1 MWWSRGW
8 GSGGLGTDLT
18 KSGRP
23 PWLLAPMSSSMCCSE
38 MCQDSVTKS
47 HQPRP
52 ENQQRGRLGRKFMQE
67 HEDLSLIPWTYK
79 RQAWGLHV

>member
-1 MWWSRGW
+1 MVVSRMGEW
-8 GSGGLGTDLT
+8 
-18 KSGRP
+18 RP
-23 PWLLAPMSSSMCCSE
+23 WNRSYKVGEASLAPCPDVLHMCCSE